1 MPSSLSSSI
10 LLLLHKNTTS
20 IQTVGEHSQS
30 FQRHIKVTVN
40 YEQKTIKKNKHFTKP
55 YLGLSS

>member
-40 YEQKTIKKNKHFTKP
+40 YEQKTIKK
-55 YLGLSS
+55 